1 MKNYQKETK
10 FIEEH
15 IGRNNFIA
23 KMAIQAT
30 EKYGNSLIM
39 YNTITHGNLLL
50 KLVLSNKFGI
60 PEPIILEKV
69 TPKKVQDAKNETP
82 NAEGLFVLTS
92 LTDKDR
98 KTLSKFFSKEEVA
111 SIKVLS
117 DYHIYLIKGS
127 IEGETRNEIR
137 SLLENVDDGMIIGSA
152 QTVSTGMNVK
162 RLHNFFAAS
171 STKSSIRLNQS
182 IGRGMRLHDEK
193 EMMRYFDFI
202 DDFSNKTKTGKVLNK
217 NYVLKHSYERLNEYL
232 EHGYPIKE
240 LEIDIPED
248 E

>member
-1 MKNYQKETK
+1 
-10 FIEEH
+10 
-15 IGRNNFIA
+15 
-23 KMAIQAT
+23 MAIQAT

-39 YNTITHGNLLL
+39 YNSISHGDLLL
-50 KLVLSNKFGI
+50 KLILSHKFDI
-60 PEPIILEKV
+60 PEPVILEKV
-69 TPKKVQDAKNETP
+69 TPKKVKDAKVKSP
-82 NAEGLFVLTS
+82 DGIGLFVLTD
-92 LTDKDR
+92 LTAKDR
-98 KTLSKFFSKEEVA
+98 KTLVKEYSLEEIEN
-111 SIKVLS
+111 IKILS

-127 IEGETRNEIR
+127 IDGEIRNEIR
-137 SLLENVDDGMIIGSA
+137 SLLENVDDGMIIGSS

-202 DDFSNKTKTGKVLNK
+202 DDLSNKTKKGKSVNK

-240 LEIDIPED
+240 LEVLIPED
-248 E
+248 EWKK